1 MTFGGTNW
9 GWLGMPENYTSY
21 DYGAAIRETRQLD
34 PKYYEDK
41 LIGYFTQA
49 VDAADQDRRDHA
61 RPRRTTR
68 RSSTPRA

>member
-1 MTFGGTNW
+1 
-9 GWLGMPENYTSY
+9 MPENYTSY

-49 VDAADQDRRDHA
+49 VAPLTKTDRDQRR
-61 RPRRTTR
+61 RRRTTR
-68 RSSTPRA
+68 RSSTPRG